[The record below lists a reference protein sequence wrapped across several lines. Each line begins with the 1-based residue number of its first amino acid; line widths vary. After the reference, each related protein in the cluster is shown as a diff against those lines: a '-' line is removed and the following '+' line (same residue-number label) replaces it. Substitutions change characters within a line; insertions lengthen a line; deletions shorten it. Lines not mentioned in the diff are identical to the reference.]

1 MDQLSERNES
11 VVSSGWCMNEGR
23 HNYTAYQKDPYGCCL
38 RLLDNVFSV
47 KHKLLVAL
55 ISQEL
60 HD

>member
-23 HNYTAYQKDPYGCCL
+23 DNYTAYQKDPYGCCL